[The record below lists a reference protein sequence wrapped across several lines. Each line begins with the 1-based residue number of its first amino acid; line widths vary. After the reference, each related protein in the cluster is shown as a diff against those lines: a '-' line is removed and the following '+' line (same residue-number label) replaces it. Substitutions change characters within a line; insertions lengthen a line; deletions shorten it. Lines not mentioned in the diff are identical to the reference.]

1 MAHISN
7 TAYETHKSEENA
19 NVLLNTKQPS
29 VKQPSIKH
37 PSDKHQSDKHPS
49 DKHPSDKHPSVKRPS
64 VKHPSVKPPKAG
76 YRDLVSQA
84 VKTSRE
90 ENRSKKR
97 KRGEPELSLEPNGLR
112 NQELGAI
119 APERLEDGKRKK
131 PKKPKKSK
139 HGEPQEEEPV
149 DSDEGPRMKKYG
161 AIFSKYQKSAQLAE
175 AEKKSAPPEAEQ
187 EDAIPPATAS
197 ELHGKF
203 GILEFRK
210 M

>member
-1 MAHISN
+1 MAHASN
-7 TAYETHKSEENA
+7 AAYETHKSEENA

-29 VKQPSIKH
+29 VKQRSIKHPSVKHPSVKH
-37 PSDKHQSDKHPS
+37 PSDKHHSDKHPS
-49 DKHPSDKHPSVKRPS
+49 D
-64 VKHPSVKPPKAG
+64 KHPSVKPPKAG

-97 KRGEPELSLEPNGLR
+97 KRGQPELSLEPNGLH

-139 HGEPQEEEPV
+139 HGEPQEEDPV
-149 DSDEGPRMKKYG
+149 DSDDGARMKKYG

-175 AEKKSAPPEAEQ
+175 AEKKSAPPGAEQ
-187 EDAIPPATAS
+187 EDAIPPVTAS

-203 GILEFRK
+203 RILEFRN